1 MLQKGDVVVATLR
14 KPAMLDDL
22 ANVYSQNRLLIL
34 PLDVTV
40 PSDITTAFLKAHETF
55 GRIDIVFNNAGLCI
69 IGEAEG
75 MPDDDA
81 KLLFDTLFWGA
92 ANVTKEAVTTFRDFN
107 QPPGG
112 RLLQMSSRGVLRVI
126 PGVAHYAAA
135 KAALESLSEGYAA
148 ELDPAWNIKITVLQ
162 PARFRTAAPWSNVL
176 VPVHPAYSDPNLP
189 SRQYRSIYPGAELFS
204 DGDIYKFAVQIH
216 RLVQLEDPPFYL
228 PLHRTA
234 LEAAK
239 IKGQKLLQAVEDYGS
254 WSDDVYPDEENCQ
267 GRA

>member
-1 MLQKGDVVVATLR
+1 MLQRGDNVVATLR

-22 ANVYSQNRLLIL
+22 ANVYSQNRLLVL

-40 PSDITTAFLKAHETF
+40 PSDITTAFLKARETF

-135 KAALESLSEGYAA
+135 YV
-148 ELDPAWNIKITVLQ
+148 T
-162 PARFRTAAPWSNVL
+162 
-176 VPVHPAYSDPNLP
+176 P
-189 SRQYRSIYPGAELFS
+189 SRSSF
-204 DGDIYKFAVQIH
+204 
-216 RLVQLEDPPFYL
+216 
-228 PLHRTA
+228 
-234 LEAAK
+234 
-239 IKGQKLLQAVEDYGS
+239 
-254 WSDDVYPDEENCQ
+254 
-267 GRA
+267 